1 MNIRKT
7 QNENTLVIE
16 LEGRLDT
23 ATAPELEKEIKS
35 SLDGITKLVFDFAKL
50 DYITSAGLRVLLF
63 AQKTMMTKGT
73 MVVKNAN
80 EMIMEVF
87 DVTGFN
93 DILTIEN

>member
-23 ATAPELEKEIKS
+23 ATAPDLEREIKS

-63 AQKTMMTKGT
+63 AQKTMMTKGK